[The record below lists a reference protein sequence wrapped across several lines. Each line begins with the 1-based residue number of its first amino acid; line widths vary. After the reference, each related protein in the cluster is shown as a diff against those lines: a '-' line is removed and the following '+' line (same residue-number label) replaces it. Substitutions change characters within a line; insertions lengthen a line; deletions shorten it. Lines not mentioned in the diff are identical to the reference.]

1 MRLLT
6 YGKKILRFLFPEWQF
21 VTLVKQRGFIAS
33 STRLPQDEEEEGRSR
48 QPAMSTVRATAGRQE
63 AAAQEAAAPARGYS
77 PAGAQA
83 GSGKRAPRAASEGD
97 VREDVTARELD
108 ELFARAAEAINRKV
122 IGQAGFVADLVAAYK
137 QGFMSERPVKARNVV
152 LVAGAAGTGKRTA
165 LAALCEELHRE
176 RIASRPTCAEVDL
189 SRYGDSA
196 DWSNFA
202 DDLAAALKGSSVT
215 VLFSGLEKG
224 AAPEVIEAIAGL
236 AAEGSYRDRAGNR
249 FDAAGKFVVFYADY
263 PIKSGNESGK
273 VPTELSNR
281 IPAPLFRGVKA
292 TALSSSLDDRTM
304 ARIARQAMDAG
315 AERLSKAM
323 QIAIDVDP
331 AVVDALAGRAAAELT
346 FGEAV
351 QAWIDNELTMTLS
364 GLRARNDIRRDERV
378 SLVYG
383 AEGYFVEKK
392 DGTRYPI
399 RDNDFLKEESVEDV
413 MKELNALIGLNAVK
427 SSVAELLETVRVN
440 ERRAR
445 EGGTVVPMALH
456 MAFAGNPG
464 TGKTTVARLVARL
477 LKAMGLLSGG
487 QLVEVAR
494 QDLVGE
500 YVGSTAPKTMG
511 KINEALG
518 GVLFVDEAYALSRN
532 EQDLFGR
539 EAIDTLVKAMED
551 HRHNL
556 VVVIAGYTNEIEE
569 FLRANPG
576 LRSRFPFLIAFE
588 DYEPADML
596 EMLRRMAA
604 GNGFT
609 IESDALGALAEM
621 FGRKQIPGRND
632 SGNGRLVR
640 NAFESA
646 IRKQASRLGAL
657 APGEDADLRTLTAA
671 DFDIEPKAA
680 FDIESAL
687 GGVVGLDEVKSF
699 VRTLEKQLLMDR
711 RRKEAGIQADT
722 AQSINM
728 IFSGNPGTGKTTMAR
743 LLADMLKAM
752 GYLKQGQLIEVD
764 RSDLVAEYVGQTA
777 AKTKTVVESALGGV
791 LFIDEAYALAQD
803 GVQGGGFGKEAIDT
817 LVRLIELHKN
827 NLVVVLAGYTDD
839 MKQFLRVNPGL
850 SSRFPLQIEFPDYSP
865 DEMARIAA
873 IMTASRGFAMAQ
885 DVPDKLRAYFD
896 RKQIPGKKDGGNGR
910 LVRNALEEAIRR
922 QAGRLAD
929 EANVA
934 ADKLNVLTAEDFGLQ
949 AEEDRAAQAANA
961 LGELDAVIGLEEVK
975 TFVRSLSAQI
985 EVEKRRQQLGLPKV
999 ASPSLHMVF
1008 KGNPGTGKTTIARI
1022 LARRL
1027 RELGVMKNDTLVETD
1042 RSGLVA
1048 GYVGQTAL
1056 KTKETIEQALG
1067 GVLFID
1073 EAYALAE
1080 GDAFG
1085 KEAIDTLVKAMDD
1098 YRDRLIV
1105 ILAGY
1110 DQDMER
1116 FLDRNAGLRSR
1127 FPNVIAFPD
1136 YSEEE
1141 LLAITQGLL
1150 AKQGYRLAPGA
1161 EEAIR
1166 AFYAG
1171 LAADPTSGNG
1181 RMARNLVEKAIR
1193 NHALRLS
1200 GQADATAEQLSTLV
1214 REDFDE

>member
-1 MRLLT
+1 MRLLSL
-6 YGKKILRFLFPEWQF
+6 GKAILRFLFPEWQF

-33 STRLPQDEEEEGRSR
+33 SARLPRNEAEEERAG
-48 QPAMSTVRATAGRQE
+48 QPAASVVRATAVRQE
-63 AAAQEAAAPARGYS
+63 AAAQETAAPVRRAS
-77 PAGAQA
+77 SQ
-83 GSGKRAPRAASEGD
+83 GSGARSARTATGGD
-97 VREDVTARELD
+97 VREDVSARELD
-108 ELFARAAEAINRKV
+108 ELFARVAEAVNRKV

-137 QGFMSERPVKARNVV
+137 QGFMYDRPDRARNVV
-152 LVAGAAGTGKRTA
+152 FLAGASGTGKRTA
-165 LAALCEELHRE
+165 LAALCEELHGQ
-176 RIASRPTCAEVDL
+176 RIASRPTWAEVDL
-189 SRYGDSA
+189 SRYGDSS
-196 DWSNFA
+196 DWTNFA
-202 DDLAAALKGSSVT
+202 EDLAAALQGTAVT

-224 AAPEVIEAIAGL
+224 IHADVVEAVAGL
-236 AAEGSYRDRAGNR
+236 ASEGSYRDRAGNR
-249 FDAAGKFVVFYADY
+249 FEAAGKFVVFYADY
-263 PIKSGNESGK
+263 PIKSGDEPGK
-273 VPTELSNR
+273 IPPELSGR
-281 IPAPLFRGVKA
+281 IPAPLFRSVKA
-292 TALSSSLDDRTM
+292 TALSASLDDRTV
-304 ARIARQAMDAG
+304 ARIARQAMDGG

-323 QIAIDVDP
+323 QISIVVDQG
-331 AVVDALAGRAAAELT
+331 AVDALAGKAAAERT

-351 QAWIDNELTMTLS
+351 QAWVYNELAMTLS
-364 GLRARNDIRRDERV
+364 GLRARDDIRRDERV
-378 SLVYG
+378 GIVFEN
-383 AEGYFVEKK
+383 EGYFVEKK

-399 RDNDFLKEESVEDV
+399 RGIDFLKEESVEDV

-427 SSVAELLETVRVN
+427 TSVAELLETVRVN

-445 EGGTVVPMALH
+445 EGGKVVPMALH
-456 MAFAGNPG
+456 MAFTGNPG

-532 EQDLFGR
+532 EQDSFGR

-551 HRHNL
+551 HRDDL
-556 VVVIAGYTNEIEE
+556 VVVIAGYSNEIEE
-569 FLRANPG
+569 FLRSNPG
-576 LRSRFPFLIAFE
+576 LRSRFPYAIAFE

-596 EMLRRMAA
+596 EMLRRMAS
-604 GNGFT
+604 GNGFA
-609 IESDALGALAEM
+609 IEADAGEALVEL

-657 APGEDADLRTLTAA
+657 ASGEEADLRTLTAA
-671 DFDIEPKAA
+671 DFEIVPKAA
-680 FDIESAL
+680 FDIEAAL
-687 GGVVGLDEVKSF
+687 GRVVGLEEVKSF
-699 VRTLEKQLLMDR
+699 LRTLEKQLLMDR

-728 IFSGNPGTGKTTMAR
+728 IFAGNPGTGKTTMAR

-752 GYLKQGQLIEVD
+752 GYLKQGQLIEAD

-777 AKTKTVVESALGGV
+777 SKTKTVVESALGGV

-850 SSRFPLQIEFPDYSP
+850 SSRFPLQIEFPDYTP

-873 IMTASRGFAMAQ
+873 IMTASRGFELAQ
-885 DVPDKLRAYFD
+885 DVPDKLKAYFD

-922 QAGRLAD
+922 QANRLAD
-929 EANVA
+929 EASVA
-934 ADKLNVLTAEDFGLQ
+934 ADKLNVLAAEDFGLQ
-949 AEEDRAAQAANA
+949 AGEDHAAQTANA
-961 LGELDAVIGLEEVK
+961 LGELDAVIGLDEVK

-999 ASPSLHMVF
+999 ASPALHMVF

-1027 RELGVMKNDTLVETD
+1027 RELGVMKSDALVETD

-1056 KTKETIEQALG
+1056 KTKEVIEQALG

-1110 DQDMER
+1110 EQDMER

-1127 FPNVIAFPD
+1127 FPNVITFPD
-1136 YSEEE
+1136 YSAEE
-1141 LLAITQGLL
+1141 LLAITRGLL
-1150 AKQGYRLAPGA
+1150 TKQGYRLMPGA

-1166 AFYAG
+1166 AVYIDRAG
-1171 LAADPTSGNG
+1171 DPTSGNG

-1200 GQADATAEQLSTLV
+1200 GQADATAEQLSTLA